1 MTGCHNSGLFGQQT
15 EFLAEAILSFL
26 CLILTLLK
34 NIEELK
40 PVKLCLEVR
49 LNLNAIGKRDLLME
63 GVAVY

>member
-1 MTGCHNSGLFGQQT
+1 MSQLRPLWSTDRVFGRSNSVFS
-15 EFLAEAILSFL
+15 LSY
-26 CLILTLLK
+26 INAPQ

-63 GVAVY
+63 GVVVY